1 MCTKNKLLSLGFT
14 DDEINNARIDIS
26 KERSNGKMHTKELS
40 IYLDH
45 NFNDGKQ
52 ICKKMWFH
60 LHIGKNYSQYYMM
73 TLDGDTLHRSL
84 FSVHKSAFLN
94 LKIK

>member
-14 DDEINNARIDIS
+14 DDEINNASIDIS
-26 KERSNGKMHTKELS
+26 KERINGKMHTKELN

-45 NFNDGKQ
+45 TFNDDKQ
-52 ICKKMWFH
+52 ICKKMWFN
-60 LHIGKNYSQYYMM
+60 LYIGNNYSQYYMM
-73 TLDGDTLHRSL
+73 TLDGDKLHRSL

-94 LKIK
+94 FKIK